1 MGEIAGVSVDWADVY
16 RTTYDDLVR
25 YLYRK
30 VWDAE
35 RAQEL
40 AQEAFVRVLD
50 HTPDNARAWL
60 FSVAGNLARDEVR
73 TVIRRRKHLTLI
85 KAEST
90 EVAAEP
96 DPVETI
102 DRDQKL
108 GAAKRALDELSERD
122 REVLLLWDA
131 GLSYTEIAERTGLAV
146 GAIGTTLS
154 RARRKLVAAYD
165 AVEGSHVA
173 RG

>member
-1 MGEIAGVSVDWADVY
+1 VSVDWADVY
-16 RTTYDDLVR
+16 RTTYEDLVR

-30 VWDAE
+30 VWDGE

-40 AQEAFVRVLD
+40 AQEVFVRALD
-50 HTPDNARAWL
+50 ATPDNPRAWL
-60 FSVAGNLARDEVR
+60 FSVAANLARDEVR
-73 TVIRRRKHLTLI
+73 TVLRRRRHLTLI

-90 EVAAEP
+90 EAAP
-96 DPVETI
+96 QADPIETM
-102 DRDQKL
+102 DRDQKVD
-108 GAAKRALDELSERD
+108 AAKRALDELSERD

-154 RARRKLVAAYD
+154 RARRRLVAAYD